1 MRFDIKRRLLYLAIG
16 AITFV
21 SAFTIGGYTNVDK
34 NEEENLREQV
44 DKQTKDINQFEI
56 FINNFR
62 ISLLM
67 FAPAVGTGIG
77 IFTGFHTGLTFKV
90 ILESSPLLNN
100 VSPLAT
106 LATPYGAIEVIA
118 YALAISRSGIL
129 IYQIAKSQWREYI
142 ISTIIEIAIVTVIL
156 FIGAIVE
163 WYIIE
168 QFGVTNRLEYFL
180 PWSS

>member
-1 MRFDIKRRLLYLAIG
+1 MHWDIKQRLLSLTIG
-16 AITFV
+16 AIVFIG
-21 SAFTIGGYTNVDK
+21 AFTIGAYTDIDK
-34 NEEENLREQV
+34 KEKEIRQQF

-67 FAPAVGTGIG
+67 FAPAVGIGIG
-77 IFTGFHTGLTFKV
+77 VLTGFHTGLTFKV
-90 ILESSPLLNN
+90 ILESSRLLNN
-100 VSPLAT
+100 VSSLAT
-106 LATPYGAIEVIA
+106 LATPYGILEVIA

-142 ISTIIEIAIVTVIL
+142 IPTVIEIAIVTVIL